1 MNVAIND
8 IYEIAKWFLH
18 TEPMTHKKLQKLL
31 YFSYGIYLAQNNS
44 DSNNLNNFLFKNK
57 FEAWVHGPVDPK
69 IYSLYK
75 NNGVN
80 LLSIESVEKFNFNQE
95 VMNALNKTI
104 EIYGKYSADELE
116 NISHSQQPWIN
127 ARKGLSPIDASN
139 NLLKDEDIFVTFKE
153 ILFNESV

>member
-1 MNVAIND
+1 MNYESNIFD
-8 IYEIAKWFLH
+8 IANYFLH
-18 TEPMTHKKLQKLL
+18 YQPMTHKKLQKLVYYAYAWYIAL
-31 YFSYGIYLAQNNS
+31 YNENKDEI
-44 DSNNLNNFLFKNK
+44 KNK
-57 FEAWVHGPVDPK
+57 LCDDATFEAWVHGPVDPK